1 MVQPAAAAGAGG
13 AVPLWYEGEDGL
25 RHVGDEV
32 GVVVLQH
39 ARPVQRRRF
48 PRPKHL

>member
-13 AVPLWYEGEDGL
+13 AVPLRYEGEDGL

-48 PRPKHL
+48 PRPKHI